1 MQVLIIGTGSMG
13 RGIATRLIAGGND
26 VTLFDKSPDAARTLA
41 AQLQGAVPGTNV
53 AVAAGAAD
61 AVRESHV
68 VILATPYD
76 GTLEI
81 ARELRKA
88 LDDKVVVDIS
98 NPLNAT
104 YDALVTSPSTSAA
117 ETIRA
122 VLPSSAK
129 LVKAFNTTFAGTL
142 VAGEVAGMPLDVLI
156 AGDDDGAKSK
166 VADLVRGGGMI
177 PIDVGALERAR
188 QLEALGLLG
197 ITLQGRLG
205 TGFMSGWK
213 LVMPKGS

>member
-1 MQVLIIGTGSMG
+1 MRVLIIGTGSMG

-104 YDALVTSPSTSAA
+104 FDALVTSPSTSAA

-122 VLPSSAK
+122 VLPSGAK

-142 VAGEVAGMPLDVLI
+142 VAGEVAVMPLDVLI

>member
-1 MQVLIIGTGSMG
+1 MRVLIIGTGSMG

-26 VTLFDKSPDAARTLA
+26 VTLFDQSPDAARTLA

>member
-1 MQVLIIGTGSMG
+1 MRVLIIGTGSMG

-76 GTLEI
+76 GTLAI
-81 ARELRKA
+81 ARELGKA

-122 VLPSSAK
+122 VLPSGAK

-142 VAGEVAGMPLDVLI
+142 VAGEVAVMPLDVLI

>member
-142 VAGEVAGMPLDVLI
+142 VAGEVAGKPLDVLI

>member
-26 VTLFDKSPDAARTLA
+26 VTLFDQSPDAARTLA
-41 AQLQGAVPGTNV
+41 VQLQGAVPGTNV

>member
-26 VTLFDKSPDAARTLA
+26 VTLFDQSPDAARTLA

-122 VLPSSAK
+122 MLPSSAK

>member
-1 MQVLIIGTGSMG
+1 MRVLIIGTGSMG

-76 GTLEI
+76 GTLAI
-81 ARELRKA
+81 ARELGKA

-104 YDALVTSPSTSAA
+104 FDALVTSPSTSAA

-122 VLPSSAK
+122 VLPSGAK

-142 VAGEVAGMPLDVLI
+142 VAGEVAVMPLDVLI

>member
-26 VTLFDKSPDAARTLA
+26 VTLFDQSPDAARTLA

-104 YDALVTSPSTSAA
+104 FDALVTSPSTSAA

-213 LVMPKGS
+213 LVTPKGS

>member
-1 MQVLIIGTGSMG
+1 MRVLIIGTGSMG

-122 VLPSSAK
+122 VLPSGAK

-142 VAGEVAGMPLDVLI
+142 VAGEVAVMPLDVLI

>member
-26 VTLFDKSPDAARTLA
+26 VTLFDQSPDAARTLA

-197 ITLQGRLG
+197 ITLHLAQYR
-205 TGFMSGWK
+205 K
-213 LVMPKGS
+213 

>member
-26 VTLFDKSPDAARTLA
+26 VTLFDQSPDAARTLA

>member
-26 VTLFDKSPDAARTLA
+26 VTLFDQSPDAARTLA

-104 YDALVTSPSTSAA
+104 FDALVTSPSTSAA

-122 VLPSSAK
+122 MLPSSAK

>member
-26 VTLFDKSPDAARTLA
+26 VTLFDQSPDAARTLA

-104 YDALVTSPSTSAA
+104 FDALVTSPSTSAA

-122 VLPSSAK
+122 MLPSSAK

-142 VAGEVAGMPLDVLI
+142 VAGEVAVMPLDVLI